1 MFCRSAPASSAY
13 VSAFL
18 VLWFFWR
25 YWEQSERKDLVY
37 AGLVLSLL
45 PLVHFHSFVALVFVA
60 GFLFLVQLLA
70 ERQRWKR
77 TVRSWF
83 MFAVPLAVVALPQ
96 ALWIAPTP
104 AGHFL
109 RIQWGWM
116 KGNEPLWLFWL
127 KNLSPHLPV
136 FAVAFYFARP
146 KLKTFYLGFVGLFL
160 LANIVVFQPHDWDN
174 MKLMLWWFLV
184 SCILAG
190 SLLAELWQESRLGPV
205 LAVILA
211 GTLVITGITSVYREL
226 HVSSLMF
233 PSEDLA
239 LADFVKDHTS
249 KDAVFLTSDK
259 HNNPIACLAGRRI
272 LMGYRGW
279 LWTHGIDYRA

>member
-1 MFCRSAPASSAY
+1 
-13 VSAFL
+13 
-18 VLWFFWR
+18 
-25 YWEQSERKDLVY
+25 
-37 AGLVLSLL
+37 
-45 PLVHFHSFVALVFVA
+45 
-60 GFLFLVQLLA
+60 
-70 ERQRWKR
+70 
-77 TVRSWF
+77 

-116 KGNEPLWLFWL
+116 KGNDPLWLFWL

-190 SLLAELWQESRLGPV
+190 SLLAELWQESRFGPV

-211 GTLVITGITSVYREL
+211 GTLVIAGITSVYREQ
-226 HVSSLMF
+226 HVSWLMF

-279 LWTHGIDYRA
+279 LWTHGIDYRGREHDIFDIYSGAANAADLMRRHGIQYVLIEQDKMLDFHENPAFFAAHFPVIYHSPNYTLFKVSNDRMPE